1 MQTEI
6 ASAAIPAP
14 QTTPT
19 PITPQLVS
27 RMFPATPLAN
37 IAANLPA
44 VLAALA
50 AAGLDDPS
58 MVLVALATIRAET
71 ASFLPISE
79 GQSAFNTSPG
89 GAPFDLYDHRKDLG
103 NLGPPDGAL
112 FRGRGF
118 VQLTGRANYTHFA
131 QQIGQDLVA
140 NPALANQP
148 TIAAELLARFLAG
161 KEPAIRAALAVPF
174 PAGPDLARARRLV
187 NGGTNGLD
195 RFTAAYRIGVQLLAK
210 TPQSLQP

>member
-6 ASAAIPAP
+6 APAAVPALQP
-14 QTTPT
+14 TPT

-27 RMFPATPLAN
+27 QMFPSTPLVN

-50 AAGLDDPS
+50 AAGLGDSS
-58 MVLVALATIRAET
+58 MVLAALATIRAET
-71 ASFLPISE
+71 ECFLPISE

-89 GAPFDLYDHRKDLG
+89 GTPFDLYDHRKDLG
-103 NLGPPDGAL
+103 NLGPPDGAS

-131 QQIGQDLVA
+131 QQIGQDLVG
-140 NPALANQP
+140 NPALANLP
-148 TIAAELLARFLAG
+148 AIAAELLARFLAD
-161 KEPAIRAALAVPF
+161 KEPAIRAAIATN
-174 PAGPDLARARRLV
+174 DLARARRLV
-187 NGGTNGLD
+187 NGGANGLA
-195 RFTAAYRIGVQLLAK
+195 RFTAAYTTGLQLLA
-210 TPQSLQP
+210 PSLTAHS

>member
-1 MQTEI
+1 
-6 ASAAIPAP
+6 
-14 QTTPT
+14 
-19 PITPQLVS
+19 
-27 RMFPATPLAN
+27 MFPATPLAN
-37 IAANLPA
+37 IVANLPA

-50 AAGLDDPS
+50 AAGLGDPS

-89 GAPFDLYDHRKDLG
+89 GTPFDLYDHRKDLG
-103 NLGPPDGAL
+103 NLGPPDGAS

-118 VQLTGRANYTHFA
+118 IQLTGRANYTHFA
-131 QQIGQDLVA
+131 REIGQDLVA

-148 TIAAELLARFLAG
+148 AIAAELLARFLAD
-161 KEPAIRAALAVPF
+161 KEQAIRTALA
-174 PAGPDLARARRLV
+174 ANHLARARRLV

-195 RFTAAYRIGVQLLAK
+195 RFTSTFQIGARLLAPNPRG
-210 TPQSLQP
+210 TAQPA